1 MTDQTDAVLRGSIVQ
16 PERGV
21 LTKTQ
26 IARLLRPVRA
36 DRVEQK
42 QGKAYVPQHE
52 VRAEL
57 IRIFGPGNVDHTM
70 HKPELLYEYEQEG
83 SGFDAQGNMKNPGKQ
98 YWITCYQVGCTLR
111 VRDYQG
117 RPVAEFT
124 EYHTEENSPLPNR
137 GEAHAMAVTSAQS
150 YALRRAAISL
160 GDALGLHLYN
170 GGSVAPLVGGTL
182 QLQGDPDAPYY
193 TPPQPPQAPAGDA
206 NTAPATEETVEAP
219 ADLAGLPGQ
228 AEPHPA
234 EKVPDLQ
241 AAFNKPSRS
250 RRPAAKAAEA

>member
-1 MTDQTDAVLRGSIVQ
+1 MTDN

-21 LTKTQ
+21 LTRTQ
-26 IARLLRPVRA
+26 ISRLLRPVRA
-36 DRVEQK
+36 DRVEEK

-70 HKPELLYEYEQEG
+70 HEPTLLYEYSRDG
-83 SGFDAQGNMKNPGKQ
+83 SGEDAQGKVKNPGKE

-124 EYHTEENSPLPNR
+124 EYHTEENSPLPSR

-170 GGSVAPLVGGTL
+170 KGSTAPLVGGTL
-182 QLQGDPDAPYY
+182 QLIGDPDAPYY
-193 TPPQPPQAPAGDA
+193 VAPETPQEPAGDVNPA
-206 NTAPATEETVEAP
+206 TGEVTAPE
-219 ADLAGLPGQ
+219 DLSGLPGT

-234 EKVPDLQ
+234 EKVPDMQ
-241 AAFNKPSRS
+241 AAFKQGSGSRA
-250 RRPAAKAAEA
+250 RKPAAKAVEA